1 MSRPTAT
8 LACALLLTACTSD
21 AEDAEPAPQETSA
34 SSARLAAQGANS
46 TRVCLT
52 VPEAAHQYAVSSP
65 PVRALGGDVTLTGV
79 ELHESEGV
87 ELVEMLVATPGPG
100 AGNGLWTSDWP
111 ADADEDGGQVLDWSS
126 RRPLGQAALSSG
138 TALVPVTALE
148 VRSPAHFGGL
158 SISFERPDG
167 TTGSDVVRSD
177 VSFAAGTGCDDQLAP

>member
-1 MSRPTAT
+1 MRRTAAA

-21 AEDAEPAPQETSA
+21 ADGPGPAPSQNTS
-34 SSARLAAQGANS
+34 SSARIAAQGDDS
-46 TRVCLT
+46 TGVCLT

-100 AGNGLWTSDWP
+100 ASDGLWTSDWP
-111 ADADEDGGQVLDWSS
+111 ADAGEDGGQVLDWSS
-126 RRPLGQAALSSG
+126 RRPLAQAELPSG

-148 VRSPAHFGGL
+148 VRAPAHFGGL
-158 SISFERPDG
+158 SISFQRPDG
-167 TTGSDVVRSD
+167 TTGSDVVQSD
-177 VSFAAGTGCDDQLAP
+177 VSFAAGTGCDDQPAP